1 MSIKESKITT
11 LDVSTDTLKIYP
23 AKETSTI
30 QSNILVLWNLIIY
43 KGIRKEKYC
52 MFLYNIVV

>member
-23 AKETSTI
+23 AKEILTK
-30 QSNILVLWNLIIY
+30 NI
-43 KGIRKEKYC
+43 
-52 MFLYNIVV
+52 